1 MSTANKRASF
11 ISVGLEALPM
21 PQGVHP
27 DGHPGG
33 ERKGSTHSVDASK
46 TFDAILGDSGKG
58 KKKKGMFG

>member
-21 PQGVHP
+21 PAGVNP
-27 DGHPGG
+27 DGHPVS

-46 TFDAILGDSGKG
+46 TFDAILGDAGKT
-58 KKKKGMFG
+58 KKKKGLFG